1 MPTLVVPE
9 DSTMRKRFDHYLGY
23 GRHHLQFD
31 EDFWQ
36 RRQEDKSSLSEKQRK
51 KQKSTLVAPGSGE
64 VLGEKIGGSSV

>member
-1 MPTLVVPE
+1 M
-9 DSTMRKRFDHYLGY
+9 
-23 GRHHLQFD
+23 QFD

-51 KQKSTLVAPGSGE
+51 KQKSTLVAPGLGE